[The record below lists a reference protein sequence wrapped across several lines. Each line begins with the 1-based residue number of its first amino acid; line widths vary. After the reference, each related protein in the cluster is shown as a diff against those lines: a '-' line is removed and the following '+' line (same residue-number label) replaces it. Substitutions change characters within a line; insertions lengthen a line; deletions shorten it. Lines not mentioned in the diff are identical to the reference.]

1 MHAMPTRLRPGSR
14 PSAWARHKRASVAD
28 DICTWAPLPTLPAS
42 GGQTGKHVFIQS
54 LSAFDP
60 AVIRKHSLD
69 LPLGL
74 SHRPR
79 DGSVVS
85 FLHCMNDPQ
94 PEGHMASNIQRR
106 KFLAALLGGAAA
118 WPLAAR
124 AQQPKV
130 PTIGVLVIGNISPE
144 EFWREFRQGLR
155 DLGYIEGQNI
165 RFEFRSAEGQIN
177 RLPELAAEL
186 VRLKVDVIV
195 TWFTPTAVAAKQ
207 ATREIPIVM
216 AETGDPIG
224 TGLVM
229 SLPRPGGN
237 VTGIA
242 SVTAELAGKSVQ
254 LIRDML
260 PSARRVTAL
269 ANATDPFSKP
279 FLEQIQLGGEATG
292 TAINPIRISNNEE
305 FESAFAAMERDRP
318 DAIIVQPSLPTKRAA
333 DLALQRRV
341 PAVSVPRWFVDEG
354 GLMSYSAIYADLF
367 RKAAVYVDEILK
379 GAQSAD
385 LPVEQPTRFQLV
397 INMKTAKALGIT
409 VPATL
414 LARADEVIE

>member
-1 MHAMPTRLRPGSR
+1 
-14 PSAWARHKRASVAD
+14 
-28 DICTWAPLPTLPAS
+28 
-42 GGQTGKHVFIQS
+42 
-54 LSAFDP
+54 
-60 AVIRKHSLD
+60 
-69 LPLGL
+69 
-74 SHRPR
+74 
-79 DGSVVS
+79 
-85 FLHCMNDPQ
+85 MNGPQ
-94 PEGHMASNIQRR
+94 PEGHLASYIQRR
-106 KFLAALLGGAAA
+106 KFLATLGGSAAAA

-130 PTIGVLVIGNISPE
+130 PTIGALVIGNISPE

-224 TGLVM
+224 TGLVA

-242 SVTAELAGKSVQ
+242 AVTAELAGKSVQ

-269 ANATDPFSKP
+269 ARPIPSPNLSSNRSSLAAKP
-279 FLEQIQLGGEATG
+279 PERRSTLSGSAAVTSSRPLSPRWKKTG
-292 TAINPIRISNNEE
+292 L
-305 FESAFAAMERDRP
+305 M
-318 DAIIVQPSLPTKRAA
+318 PSLFNPACRANA
-333 DLALQRRV
+333 PPSWR
-341 PAVSVPRWFVDEG
+341 
-354 GLMSYSAIYADLF
+354 
-367 RKAAVYVDEILK
+367 
-379 GAQSAD
+379 
-385 LPVEQPTRFQLV
+385 
-397 INMKTAKALGIT
+397 
-409 VPATL
+409 
-414 LARADEVIE
+414 

>member
-1 MHAMPTRLRPGSR
+1 MA
-14 PSAWARHKRASVAD
+14 
-28 DICTWAPLPTLPAS
+28 IY
-42 GGQTGKHVFIQS
+42 
-54 LSAFDP
+54 
-60 AVIRKHSLD
+60 IR
-69 LPLGL
+69 
-74 SHRPR
+74 
-79 DGSVVS
+79 
-85 FLHCMNDPQ
+85 
-94 PEGHMASNIQRR
+94 RR
-106 KFLAALLGGAAA
+106 ELLFALTAAAA

-130 PTIGVLVIGNISPE
+130 PTIGALVIGNISPE

-165 RFEFRSAEGQIN
+165 RFEFRSAEGQID

-186 VRLKVDVIV
+186 VRRKVDVIV

-224 TGLVM
+224 TGLIM
-229 SLPRPGGN
+229 SLHRPGGN

-279 FLEQIQLGGEATG
+279 FLKQIQLGGEATG
-292 TAINPIRISNNEE
+292 TAIKPVGISNNEE
-305 FESAFAAMERDRP
+305 FESAFAGMERDPP
-318 DAIIVQPSLPTKRAA
+318 DAVIVQPSLPSKRAA
-333 DLALQRRV
+333 ELALQHGV
-341 PAVSVPRWFVDEG
+341 PAISVPPWFADQG
-354 GLMSYSAIYADLF
+354 GLMSYSPIYADLF
-367 RKAAVYVDEILK
+367 RKAAVYVDKILK
-379 GAQSAD
+379 GARPDD

-397 INMKTAKALGIT
+397 INMKTAETLGIA
-409 VPATL
+409 VPPAL
-414 LARADEVIE
+414 LARADKLIE

>member
-1 MHAMPTRLRPGSR
+1 MTR
-14 PSAWARHKRASVAD
+14 RA
-28 DICTWAPLPTLPAS
+28 
-42 GGQTGKHVFIQS
+42 FIT
-54 LSAFDP
+54 
-60 AVIRKHSLD
+60 
-69 LPLGL
+69 
-74 SHRPR
+74 
-79 DGSVVS
+79 
-85 FLHCMNDPQ
+85 
-94 PEGHMASNIQRR
+94 
-106 KFLAALLGGAAA
+106 LLGGAVA

-144 EFWREFRQGLR
+144 QFWREFRQGLR
-155 DLGYIEGQNI
+155 DLRYIEGQNI
-165 RFEFRSAEGQIN
+165 RFEFRSAEGQID

-224 TGLVM
+224 TGLIM

-260 PSARRVTAL
+260 PSARRVTDL

-279 FLEQIQLGGEATG
+279 FLKEIQLGGDATG
-292 TAINPIRISNNEE
+292 TAIKTVRINTKEE
-305 FESAFAAMERDRP
+305 F
-318 DAIIVQPSLPTKRAA
+318 
-333 DLALQRRV
+333 
-341 PAVSVPRWFVDEG
+341 
-354 GLMSYSAIYADLF
+354 
-367 RKAAVYVDEILK
+367 
-379 GAQSAD
+379 
-385 LPVEQPTRFQLV
+385 
-397 INMKTAKALGIT
+397 
-409 VPATL
+409 
-414 LARADEVIE
+414 